1 MIMKQGFVR
10 GAVSGS
16 LLGLLAGV
24 AVMTAQTGLE
34 DIAMKIKNFDFAPQH
49 ATVKAGTTATGTN
62 AGGPH
67 TIASTT
73 KPFRSKV
80 LDTEYDTGV
89 ICDTQKQAERLAML
103 LDDNERTAIAT
114 VNAEARDPSACAVET
129 VAFVRGARLA
139 TARSRHVCCGRG
151 PGRRRRPWEWIP
163 KGRSGR
169 PFHAG
174 QDRRARRV
182 GIG

>member
-103 LDDNERTAIAT
+103 LEDNERAVIAT
-114 VNAEARDPSACAVET
+114 VNAEARDPSACAVQT

-139 TARSRHVCCGRG
+139 TARSRVDTFAVVEILVVGADLGSGFQMIAPGAHFMLVKIDERG
-151 PGRRRRPWEWIP
+151 
-163 KGRSGR
+163 
-169 PFHAG
+169 A
-174 QDRRARRV
+174 
-182 GIG
+182 